1 MDEIPKIFQPV
12 VRQDAVRRNP
22 EHWPQQVSG
31 FLSCGYGGETTR
43 KEEEHKRSPDGS
55 EHAPPH
61 YCYLLSK
68 TWCERI
74 DAFISDY
81 FLLPKGSFHD
91 AHLDRSAKDKS
102 KDSK

>member
-1 MDEIPKIFQPV
+1 MSEIPKIFAPTV
-12 VRQDAVRRNP
+12 NAAAVRRNP

-31 FLSCGYGGETTR
+31 FLSCGYGGEKTR
-43 KEEEHKRSPDGS
+43 REEELRHNPTGD

-61 YCYLLSK
+61 YCYQLAS
-68 TWCERI
+68 TWLDKM
-74 DAFISDY
+74 DAFIADY

-102 KDSK
+102 KDKP